1 MLPML
6 SRMRKDSSGITGIET
21 AIILLAFI
29 MVSSVFAYT
38 VLFAGILAS
47 AQGKAAI
54 FSGLKASGR
63 AMEIEGS
70 VSAKSL
76 SFTGESLGTG
86 DGSTT
91 LFTVANTPVVTGSQ
105 TVYLDAAPQTKTTD
119 YTTVDL
125 SSHVCSSAGS
135 RRSSHD

>member
-6 SRMRKDSSGITGIET
+6 SRMRKDSNGITGIET

-76 SFTGESLGTG
+76 SFMGESLGTG
-86 DGSTT
+86 DGEHNP
-91 LFTVANTPVVTGSQ
+91 FHCCKRTGRYRVSDR
-105 TVYLDAAPQTKTTD
+105 VSGCCVPNKDHGLYD
-119 YTTVDL
+119 
-125 SSHVCSSAGS
+125 CGS
-135 RRSSHD
+135 KQSRL

>member
-54 FSGLKASGR
+54 FSGLKVLAELWRLKGQYRPR
-63 AMEIEGS
+63 ANR
-70 VSAKSL
+70 L
-76 SFTGESLGTG
+76 
-86 DGSTT
+86 
-91 LFTVANTPVVTGSQ
+91 
-105 TVYLDAAPQTKTTD
+105 
-119 YTTVDL
+119 
-125 SSHVCSSAGS
+125 
-135 RRSSHD
+135 R